1 MKIALVHD
9 DIVRRGGAE
18 QVALAFHAAF
28 PDAPIYTLSYNA
40 GATYPE
46 FSSCRIKTSWFG
58 RYLKDEEKVKKFFFP
73 LGVLAMKQLHLKGY
87 DVVLQSTTHC
97 AKYIKTDPGTLIITY
112 CHTPFRL
119 AWNPDSYDAVIGRNI
134 LKRAFYRLV
143 AGLLREIDMRAAS
156 KTKWFVTN
164 ARVVVPRIKA
174 AYNPSNAISVI
185 NPPVKC
191 RNFHVAE
198 RPGDY
203 YLVVSRFEPYK
214 KVDLVIEAFN
224 EMPDKELVIVGK
236 GTLEKQLKKM
246 AGKNIRFLSGLS
258 SHQLAEVF
266 AGCKA
271 LVFPQLED
279 YGITPLEA
287 NAAGRPVIAYG
298 KGGVTDTMIPATGDA
313 SRATAVFFPEQTVAA
328 LKYALEVFEELT
340 FAPAFIRAH
349 AETFDEKRFVEKIR
363 KFVLE
368 KYHLEVTG
376 KTQYE
381 SA

>member
-1 MKIALVHD
+1 MKIAIVHD

-18 QVALAFHAAF
+18 QVVLAFHAAF
-28 PDAPIYTLSYNA
+28 PDAPIYTLSYDA

-46 FSSCRIKTSWFG
+46 FSACHIKTSWFG
-58 RYLKDEEKVKKFFFP
+58 RYLKDEDKVKKFFFP
-73 LGVLAMKQLHLKGY
+73 FGVLAMKQLHLKGY

-119 AWNPDSYDAVIGRNI
+119 AWSPDSYGPVIGGNI
-134 LKRAFYRLV
+134 LKKACYRLV
-143 AGLLREIDMRAAS
+143 AGLLREIDMRAAA
-156 KTKWFVTN
+156 KTKWFLTN
-164 ARVVVPRIKA
+164 ARVVVPRIREVYKPQ
-174 AYNPSNAISVI
+174 NDISVI

-191 RNFHVAE
+191 RNFHVSE
-198 RPGDY
+198 SPGNY

-214 KVDLVIEAFN
+214 KVDLVIQAFN

-236 GTLEKQLKKM
+236 GTMEKQLKKM

-258 SHQLAEVF
+258 ARQLAEVF

-298 KGGVTDTMIPATGDA
+298 KGGVTDTMIPASGDA
-313 SRATAVFFPEQTVAA
+313 SKATAVFFPEQTVNA
-328 LKYALEVFEELT
+328 LKNALEVFEELT
-340 FAPAFIRAH
+340 FEPQFIRAH
-349 AETFDEKRFVEKIR
+349 AESFDEKNFIEKIR
-363 KFVLE
+363 RFVME
-368 KYHLEVTG
+368 KYRLEIAG
-376 KTQYE
+376 KQQY
-381 SA
+381 A